1 MPPGLAYA
9 AVLDP
14 AGWNAAEGP
23 AVPGAG
29 CWNTGAEGPG
39 AAAGCWKTVGVG
51 DGAAGWNVA
60 EGPTPTGDG
69 WGDGTVWYVGA
80 PCTG

>member
-1 MPPGLAYA
+1 MPPGLAYG

-14 AGWNAAEGP
+14 GGWNAAEGP

-39 AAAGCWKTVGVG
+39 AAAGGSDRCVVRS
-51 DGAAGWNVA
+51 
-60 EGPTPTGDG
+60 
-69 WGDGTVWYVGA
+69 
-80 PCTG
+80 